1 MHEITGQVHWHEPS
15 GFKRAGFG
23 KFSRPKTPYDL
34 FMEAEEIPIYR
45 DIGVSKVQNL
55 PLKPWPRMGGRGSYI
70 QLHGT
75 EGKWGSYV
83 VEVPG
88 AGALNPEKHLYE
100 EIYLV
105 VEGRG
110 STEVWLEGDSK
121 RHIFE
126 WQKGSLFSIPVNAMH
141 RIVNASSAPA
151 LLLGGTTAPNL
162 MNLINDAGAI
172 FDCPYQF
179 RDRFSGADDFYK
191 YKDDIEPDPV
201 RGLAMRRTNFIP
213 DIVNCD
219 LPLDNRRSPGYRRVE
234 PLMTGN
240 SFYLW
245 IAQHENGHYSKAHA
259 HTSAAVLICLKGK
272 GYTYTW
278 PEQLGLTPWKDG
290 KADQVK
296 RVDYEQ
302 VGMVSAA
309 PGGARWYHQH
319 FGASKEP
326 FRLTAWF
333 GPHNPGRE
341 ARPAR
346 REAHRLYRDGYSRRR
361 QRHPLLHG
369 GSVPAAGICRTAQA
383 RRRRE
388 PHAAGILRAGL
399 SRIAAEGMMAA
410 DERAKSAAA
419 SSSRAPGGPSA
430 KKTNCACFRS
440 ASISARRPRIWCFR
454 ASCWSGS
461 TAAMSSPSA
470 RAFISPTSC
479 SRPMP
484 AKTRSTPKRSAPSSN
499 ANTRTARSIPTRS
512 IPAR

>member
-23 KFSRPKTPYDL
+23 KFNRPKTPYDL
-34 FMEAEEIPIYR
+34 FMESEDIPIYR

-55 PLKPWPRMGGRGSYI
+55 PLQPWKRMGGRGSYI

-75 EGKWGSYV
+75 EGKWGCYV

-88 AGALNPEKHLYE
+88 AGALNAEKHMYE

-121 RHIFE
+121 RHVFE

-141 RIVNASSAPA
+141 RIVNASSSPA
-151 LLLGGTTAPNL
+151 LLLAGTTAPNL
-162 MNLINDAGAI
+162 MNLINNTDAI
-172 FDCPYQF
+172 FNCPYQF

-219 LPLDNRRSPGYRRVE
+219 LPLDNRRSPGWRRVE
-234 PLMTGN
+234 PFMTGN
-240 SFYLW
+240 TFYLW
-245 IAQHENGHYSKAHA
+245 IGQHENGRYSKAHA

-278 PEQLGLTPWKDG
+278 PERLGLTPWKDG
-290 KADQVK
+290 KMAEVK
-296 RVDYEQ
+296 RVDYEP

-319 FGASKEP
+319 FGASKEAVP
-326 FRLTAWF
+326 AHRLVRPAQSR
-333 GPHNPGRE
+333 PR

-346 REAHRLYRDGYSRRR
+346 REAHRLHRDGYSRRR
-361 QRHPLLHG
+361 HRDPLLHG
-369 GSVPAAGICRTAQA
+369 GSVPAQGIRRAHAA

-388 PHAAGILRAGL
+388 PHAAGILRARL
-399 SRIAAEGMMAA
+399 SR
-410 DERAKSAAA
+410 AAA
-419 SSSRAPGGPSA
+419 AGMSA
-430 KKTNCACFRS
+430 
-440 ASISARRPRIWCFR
+440 
-454 ASCWSGS
+454 
-461 TAAMSSPSA
+461 
-470 RAFISPTSC
+470 
-479 SRPMP
+479 
-484 AKTRSTPKRSAPSSN
+484 
-499 ANTRTARSIPTRS
+499 
-512 IPAR
+512 